1 MKKKLLIVLFAFVM
15 VFSLVGCGNDN
26 EALNDGT
33 DNNVAQ
39 DERDNVNDSR
49 DTVREDMDNIGE
61 DLRDGVEDTGD
72 AIKDGVD
79 EMTGMDRDKTN
90 E

>member
-1 MKKKLLIVLFAFVM
+1 MKKIFNLFLIVMICL
-15 VFSLVGCGNDN
+15 LTVGCGNDN

-39 DERDNVNDSR
+39 DERDNVADSR

-61 DLRDGVEDTGD
+61 NLRDGVEDTGD

>member
-1 MKKKLLIVLFAFVM
+1 MKKKILIVLFAFVM
-15 VFSLVGCGNDN
+15 VFSLVGCGRDN
-26 EALNDGT
+26 EAINDGT
-33 DNNVAQ
+33 ENNIAQ
-39 DERDNVNDSR
+39 DERDDVEDSR
-49 DTVREDMDNIGE
+49 DTVRDDMDNVGDDIK
-61 DLRDGVEDTGD
+61 DGVENTGD

>member
-39 DERDNVNDSR
+39 DERDNVDDSR
-49 DTVREDMDNIGE
+49 DTVKDDMDNIG
-61 DLRDGVEDTGD
+61 DDIRDGVEDTGD

-79 EMTGMDRDKTN
+79 DMTGMDRDKRN